1 MNYAIKDAADVT
13 LFRKQ
18 EGGTKVPVLFTDYA
32 NSTSL
37 EFSSDRVYAT
47 AKGANKVVFDSNKS
61 GTFSL
66 ELQVFDTKWLSILLG
81 AVEDES
87 VKEYAKRE
95 VLTVAGGKVTLSE
108 TPKAGSIAMF
118 TVETDLR
125 SHKAEITDT
134 AVTGADVTINAGAT
148 DGDKVVVYYLADTAA
163 AVKSFKVTDS
173 NYPEAYVIH
182 GDAMLKNELGTEEF
196 VQLRIPNCRPQ
207 GNFNISFSSSDIA
220 TLTATF
226 DILADENGDMCEFIY
241 IQ

>member
-13 LFRKQ
+13 LFRR
-18 EGGTKVPVLFTDYA
+18 EEDGTKIPVLFTDYA

-37 EFSSDRVYAT
+37 EFSSERVFAT
-47 AKGANKVVFDSNKS
+47 AKGVNKVAFDTNKS

-66 ELQVFDTKWLSILLG
+66 ELQVFDIKWLSILLG

-118 TVETDLR
+118 TLESDLR
-125 SHKAEITDT
+125 SHKAEVTDITEVGT
-134 AVTGADVTINAGAT
+134 EITINAGAS
-148 DGDKVVVYYLADTAA
+148 DDEKVVVYYLADTST
-163 AVKSFKVTDS
+163 AVKSFKVTDN
-173 NYPEAYVIH
+173 NYPDAYTIH
-182 GDAMLKNELGTEEF
+182 GDTMLKSELGTEEF

-207 GNFNISFSSSDIA
+207 GNFNISFSAADVA

-241 IQ
+241 IK